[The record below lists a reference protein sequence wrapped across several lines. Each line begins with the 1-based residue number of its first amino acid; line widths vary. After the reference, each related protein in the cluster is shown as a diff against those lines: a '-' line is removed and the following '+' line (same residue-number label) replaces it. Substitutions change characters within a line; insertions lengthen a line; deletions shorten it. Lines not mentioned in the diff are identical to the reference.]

1 MAKNTSRPTEKSPE
15 DFDVKNTTLST
26 STQVDKQRS
35 SKTTKMTKKPPRKSE
50 KNKTT
55 KRDKKGRFIKGY
67 QPPTTFKDRPN
78 DRYDIT
84 KDENFNPRHSP
95 RYQLRKLWALPKDD
109 VKKKIMTAETATDI
123 TYGEYLALLQANRA
137 RRSSKDFE
145 TTMNQ
150 AEGAPVQPIDME
162 ITEEKKSPYDELT
175 AEEIRKLL
183 GEIE

>member
-1 MAKNTSRPTEKSPE
+1 MAKATSKSIQKSPNN
-15 DFDVKNTTLST
+15 FDVKNTTIST

-35 SKTTKMTKKPPRKSE
+35 SKQTKTTKKPPRKTT
-50 KNKTT
+50 KTT
-55 KRDKKGRFIKGY
+55 AKRDEKGRFVKGY
-67 QPPTTFKDRPN
+67 QPPTTFRDRPD

-84 KDENFNPRHSP
+84 KDDNFNPRHSP
-95 RYQLRKLWALPKDD
+95 RYQLRKLWAMPKDD

-123 TYGEYLALLQANRA
+123 TYGEYLELLQANRA

-150 AEGAPVQPIDME
+150 AEGAPLQPIDME
-162 ITEEKKSPYDELT
+162 IAEEEKSPYDELT
-175 AEEIRKLL
+175 ADEIRKLL

>member
-1 MAKNTSRPTEKSPE
+1 MTKNEGRKC
-15 DFDVKNTTLST
+15 DVKSTTKST

-35 SKTTKMTKKPPRKSE
+35 SITAKKPKKTTKNPPRKS
-50 KNKTT
+50 TT
-55 KRDKKGRFIKGY
+55 KRDEKGRFVKGY
-67 QPPTTFKDRPN
+67 QPPTTFKDRPG

-95 RYQLRKLWALPKDD
+95 RYQLRKLWAMPKDD

-137 RRSSKDFE
+137 RRSTRDFE
-145 TTMNQ
+145 ATMNQ

-162 ITEEKKSPYDELT
+162 ITEDKKSPYDELT
-175 AEEIRKLL
+175 ADEIRKLL